1 MDGKG
6 TATAGSDKDDN
17 VACNAPSTTK
27 TKINV
32 IVRTDEGFTVETHH
46 PLVEARLAKEFC
58 DKVAKE
64 GGEHNVNT
72 VSTDA
77 TDVYYTYATEV
88 LGIEVHIYLDGKEVT
103 MPELFTDYNKSIDY
117 CAEILGRE

>member
-1 MDGKG
+1 MNYPHLKEGDFLP
-6 TATAGSDKDDN
+6 ALLN
-17 VACNAPSTTK
+17 
-27 TKINV
+27 I

-77 TDVYYTYATEV
+77 TDVYYTYVTEV

-103 MPELFTDYNKSIDY
+103 MPELFTNYNKSIDY
-117 CAEILGRE
+117 CSEILERV

>member
-1 MDGKG
+1 M
-6 TATAGSDKDDN
+6 
-17 VACNAPSTTK
+17 K
-27 TKINV
+27 TKLNI

-46 PLVEARLAKEFC
+46 PLVEAKLAKEFC
-58 DKVAKE
+58 DRIARE

-88 LGIEVHIYLDGKEVT
+88 LGIEVHIYLNGKEVT
-103 MPELFTDYNKSIDY
+103 FPELYKSYNTAIDY
-117 CAEILGRE
+117 YYEILGRE